1 MLNVSISLFE
11 VTVKT
16 SYGKQFELVSA
27 EVYPA
32 HQEGNKGM
40 TPKTIE
46 NEETHLHDLSYVV
59 WALFN

>member
-1 MLNVSISLFE
+1 MRNVCISLFE

-40 TPKTIE
+40 TPKTIK

>member
-1 MLNVSISLFE
+1 MRNVSISLFE
-11 VTVKT
+11 VTVRT

-27 EVYPA
+27 ELYPA

-40 TPKTIE
+40 TPKTIK
-46 NEETHLHDLSYVV
+46 NEETHLHDLSYVE

>member
-1 MLNVSISLFE
+1 MRNVSISLFE
-11 VTVKT
+11 VTVKA

-40 TPKTIE
+40 TPKTIK